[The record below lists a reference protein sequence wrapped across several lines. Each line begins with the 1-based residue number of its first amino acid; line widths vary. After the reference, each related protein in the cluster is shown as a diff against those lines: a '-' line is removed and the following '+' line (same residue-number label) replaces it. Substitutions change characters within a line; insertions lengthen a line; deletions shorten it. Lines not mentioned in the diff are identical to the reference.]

1 MLSMLSRLGVF
12 FSTCEA
18 LGSWVMGHAEAPT
31 FSSWAPTAFGRSR
44 CGGAVG
50 VGSLGTLGGP
60 LGTWDRC
67 TGADSGFPIWQ
78 VHRKELQAGV
88 DIDRSELFEGRILT
102 DLAKQQE

>member
-1 MLSMLSRLGVF
+1 M
-12 FSTCEA
+12 TA

-31 FSSWAPTAFGRSR
+31 SSSWAPTAFGRSR

-50 VGSLGTLGGP
+50 LGSPGSLGSLG
-60 LGTWDRC
+60 DHRC

-88 DIDRSELFEGRILT
+88 DTEVNFLKVGS
-102 DLAKQQE
+102 